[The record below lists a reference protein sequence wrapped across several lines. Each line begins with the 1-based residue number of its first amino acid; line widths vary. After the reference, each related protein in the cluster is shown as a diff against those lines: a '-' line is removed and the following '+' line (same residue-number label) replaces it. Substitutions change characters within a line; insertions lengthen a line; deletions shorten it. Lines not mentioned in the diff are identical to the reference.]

1 MVIVI
6 LISSHQLVSGRLLR
20 ILAGYYLLVI
30 ELLYPSFFGAFRK
43 QDQENKTD
51 LHTDM
56 VEMGPQEVDLPSF
69 LWWTTVEGQGIRKT
83 HRHLISISCARWCR
97 PCTRYLLRSANVLYS
112 RWTFLSFSYDNW
124 TGLLT
129 VDRCAAVCFVTLS
142 YQKLMFFFFLQS
154 IMLQNEIF

>member
-20 ILAGYYLLVI
+20 ILEGYYYLLVI

-51 LHTDM
+51 VHTDM

-83 HRHLISISCARWCR
+83 HWHLISISGAR
-97 PCTRYLLRSANVLYS
+97 
-112 RWTFLSFSYDNW
+112 
-124 TGLLT
+124 
-129 VDRCAAVCFVTLS
+129 
-142 YQKLMFFFFLQS
+142 
-154 IMLQNEIF
+154 